1 MKTHKYPFSELIG
14 RSASPSE
21 EDILSAEAYI
31 YTDNSPKIS
40 FSAPLIRG
48 LIAIAGTLGAIFS
61 FLTCVDT
68 GISFSA
74 AALWAAAGCLLF
86 SAVFSLK
93 RKFILPAFGVLF
105 GIYAFALYSLREKF
119 CNGLASVINRYLA
132 AALTE
137 YEQEEYL
144 PLIYP
149 ETAVRDAQIFVIFTG
164 IFIAMTMTYGLVY
177 RGNLIAV
184 LIATVPPIEL
194 CLYFGLAPSYIAFFA
209 AASSWFAVFALDL
222 SMPDGKEAYRRASS
236 QCGLAAALSAIFCA
250 FLAISAIKISGYSRP
265 EELNKIKDSVTDY
278 FSENDFSDVIEEIKL
293 NEIIKYNSTINH
305 GKLGEYD
312 RITFSNDTVLQV
324 TIPKTP
330 DTIYLR
336 GFIGSV
342 YTGNSWER
350 LSNSAAAEEKNLTSG
365 FLTEGLDPLLMD
377 SYSLKRTSAGI
388 PEYSFTVQN
397 ISTDSE
403 YLYMPYNLVPE
414 SISRYGI
421 KNGSFSS
428 NGESSWFGRIY
439 YPASV
444 YGYRRLLSS
453 AWTVPSAELAEDHT
467 AYRSFVYNTYLDV
480 PDNFTAAADEIFDE
494 RYYDFITAES
504 LSEGKSTLNE
514 AIVNGRKIYYIKTW
528 LRDNCEYSLNAGK
541 LPGGKDF
548 SVYFLAENRKG
559 SCSHFATSAAL
570 LCRYA
575 GIPARYVEGYV
586 IKPDDF
592 DSEASFGAMETV
604 NVTDARAH
612 AWVEVYIN
620 GFGWYPIEFTS
631 GYGNVQTAV
640 TTSPVIE
647 DNPETVSETTPAVSE
662 EAQPPIAAETEFTI
676 TSNGENSAS
685 QTAPSPQNQG
695 TVTTAVRPET
705 DPSAE
710 ASLSDA
716 SPKDKP
722 SVGISVFG
730 GGNGSKKDIVYDL
743 TVAVAVMCALSLL
756 VAFIGLRRIIIV
768 KKFRTAAA
776 SGGHTAVRSIY
787 KRFKKLVKALGIEE
801 QGKLTCH
808 GYAEALEAR
817 SKYLAEGTAT
827 KVINTALCAEFG
839 GNALK
844 SSDVEEMNF
853 AVNNAVKR
861 YLNSLSRP
869 RKAYLM
875 YIVGLY

>member
-1 MKTHKYPFSELIG
+1 MKTIKYPFSELFG
-14 RSASPSE
+14 RSAAAASSSE
-21 EDILSAEAYI
+21 AGILSAEAFI
-31 YTDNSPKIS
+31 YTEQSPRIS
-40 FSAPLIRG
+40 VSAPIIRG
-48 LIAIAGTLGAIFS
+48 LIALAGTLGTIFS

-68 GISFSA
+68 GISYSA
-74 AALWAAAGCLLF
+74 AALWAIAGCLLF
-86 SAVFSLK
+86 TAVFSLK

-105 GIYAFALYSLREKF
+105 GVYAFALYSLREKF
-119 CNGLASVINRYLA
+119 CNGLAYVINRYLA

-149 ETAVRDAQIFVIFTG
+149 ETAVSDAQIFVIFTG
-164 IFIAMTMTYGLVY
+164 IFIAMAMTYGLVY
-177 RGNLIAV
+177 RSNLIAV
-184 LIATVPPIEL
+184 LIASVPPIEL

-250 FLAISAIKISGYSRP
+250 FIAISAIKISGYSRP
-265 EELNKIKDSVTDY
+265 EELNEIKNSVTDY
-278 FSENDFSDVIEEIKL
+278 FAEKDFSDVIEEIKL
-293 NEIIKYNSTINH
+293 NEIIKHNSTINH
-305 GKLGEYD
+305 GKLGEFD

-324 TIPKTP
+324 TIPKMP

-342 YTGNSWER
+342 YTGNSWEK
-350 LSNSAAAEEKNLTSG
+350 LSNSAAAEEKNITSG

-377 SYSLKRTSAGI
+377 SYSFKRTSAGI

-397 ISTDSE
+397 IATDSE

-414 SISRYGI
+414 SISRYSI
-421 KNGSFSS
+421 ENGAFSS
-428 NGESSWFGRIY
+428 EGEGSWFGRIY

-453 AWTVPSAELAEDHT
+453 AWTVPSAELAEDHI
-467 AYRSFVYNTYLDV
+467 AYRSFVYGTYLDV

-514 AIVNGRKIYYIKTW
+514 ATVNGRKIYYIKSW

-548 SVYFLAENRKG
+548 SVYFLTENRKG

-647 DNPETVSETTPAVSE
+647 DSPETVTETTPAVSE

-676 TSNGENSAS
+676 TSNGENAAA
-685 QTAPSPQNQG
+685 QTVPSPQNEAA
-695 TVTTAVRPET
+695 VTTAVQSEKET
-705 DPSAE
+705 E
-710 ASLSDA
+710 ASSDA
-716 SPKDKP
+716 SPHRKP
-722 SVGISVFG
+722 SVGLSVFG

-756 VAFIGLRRIIIV
+756 VAFIGLRRVIIV
-768 KKFRTAAA
+768 KRFRTAAA
-776 SGGHTAVRSIY
+776 SGGRTAVRSIY

-801 QGKLTCH
+801 QGKLTCRR
-808 GYAEALEAR
+808 YAESLEAR
-817 SKYLAEGTAT
+817 SKYLSDGTAT

-839 GNALK
+839 GNALEK
-844 SSDVEEMNF
+844 RDVEEMNF

>member
-1 MKTHKYPFSELIG
+1 MLFRRSTA
-14 RSASPSE
+14 SASPSE
-21 EDILSAEAYI
+21 VGILSAEAYI
-31 YTDNSPKIS
+31 YAEQSPKIS
-40 FSAPLIRG
+40 VSAPIIRG
-48 LIAIAGTLGAIFS
+48 LIALAGTLGAIFS
-61 FLTCVDT
+61 FLSCVDT
-68 GISFSA
+68 GISLSA
-74 AALWAAAGCLLF
+74 AALWTVAACLILT
-86 SAVFSLK
+86 AIFSLK
-93 RKFILPAFGVLF
+93 RKYILPVFSPFFGA
-105 GIYAFALYSLREKF
+105 YAIALYMSREKF

-132 AALTE
+132 TATNE
-137 YEQEEYL
+137 YDQQEFL

-149 ETAVRDAQIFVIFTG
+149 ETAASDAQIFVIFTG
-164 IFIAMTMTYGLVY
+164 IFISMAMTYGLVY
-177 RGNLIAV
+177 RSNLIAV
-184 LIATVPPIEL
+184 LLASVPPIEL
-194 CLYFGLAPSYIAFFA
+194 CLYYGLAPSYIAFFA

-236 QCGLAAALSAIFCA
+236 QCGLAAALTALLCA
-250 FLAISAIKISGYSRP
+250 FIAISAIKISGYSRP
-265 EELNKIKDSVTDY
+265 ERLNKIKDSVTDY
-278 FSENDFSDVIEEIKL
+278 LSEKDFSDVIEEINF
-293 NEIIKYNSTINH
+293 NEIIKHNSTINH

-324 TIPKTP
+324 TIPKMP
-330 DTIYLR
+330 DTVYLR

-342 YTGNSWER
+342 YTGNSWEK
-350 LSNSAAAEEKNLTSG
+350 LSRSALTEEKNIASG

-397 ISTDSE
+397 IATDSE

-414 SISRYGI
+414 SISRYSI
-421 KNGSFSS
+421 ENSTFSS

-453 AWTVPSAELAEDHT
+453 AWAVPSAELAEDHT
-467 AYRSFVYNTYLDV
+467 AYRSFVYSTYLDV
-480 PDNFTAAADEIFDE
+480 PDSFSAAADEIFDE

-514 AIVNGRKIYYIKTW
+514 ATVNGRKIYYIKSW

-541 LPGGKDF
+541 LPAGKDF
-548 SVYFLAENRKG
+548 AEYFLTENRKG
-559 SCSHFATSAAL
+559 SCSHFSTSAVL

-592 DSEASFGAMETV
+592 DSETTFGAMETV

-612 AWVEVYIN
+612 AWAEIYIN

-640 TTSPVIE
+640 TTSPILE
-647 DNPETVSETTPAVSE
+647 DDPETVSETTPVVSDE
-662 EAQPPIAAETEFTI
+662 VQPPVAAETEFTV
-676 TSNGENSAS
+676 TSSGENAPA
-685 QTAPSPQNQG
+685 QTVPDPQNEG
-695 TVTTAVRPET
+695 TVTTAASSENT
-705 DPSAE
+705 SE
-710 ASLSDA
+710 ASTDTSSDH
-716 SPKDKP
+716 KP
-722 SVGISVFG
+722 SIGLSVFG

-743 TVAVAVMCALSLL
+743 TAAVAVMCALSLF
-756 VAFIGLRRIIIV
+756 VAFIGLRRVIIV
-768 KKFRTAAA
+768 KRFRTAAA
-776 SGGHTAVRSIY
+776 SGGQNAARSIY

-801 QGKLTCH
+801 QGKLSCRS
-808 GYAEALEAR
+808 YAEALEGK

-839 GNALK
+839 GKALTNRM
-844 SSDVEEMNF
+844 VEEMNF

-869 RKAYLM
+869 RKAYLK

>member
-1 MKTHKYPFSELIG
+1 
-14 RSASPSE
+14 
-21 EDILSAEAYI
+21 
-31 YTDNSPKIS
+31 
-40 FSAPLIRG
+40 
-48 LIAIAGTLGAIFS
+48 
-61 FLTCVDT
+61 
-68 GISFSA
+68 
-74 AALWAAAGCLLF
+74 
-86 SAVFSLK
+86 
-93 RKFILPAFGVLF
+93 
-105 GIYAFALYSLREKF
+105 
-119 CNGLASVINRYLA
+119 
-132 AALTE
+132 
-137 YEQEEYL
+137 
-144 PLIYP
+144 
-149 ETAVRDAQIFVIFTG
+149 
-164 IFIAMTMTYGLVY
+164 
-177 RGNLIAV
+177 
-184 LIATVPPIEL
+184 
-194 CLYFGLAPSYIAFFA
+194 
-209 AASSWFAVFALDL
+209 
-222 SMPDGKEAYRRASS
+222 
-236 QCGLAAALSAIFCA
+236 
-250 FLAISAIKISGYSRP
+250 
-265 EELNKIKDSVTDY
+265 
-278 FSENDFSDVIEEIKL
+278 
-293 NEIIKYNSTINH
+293 
-305 GKLGEYD
+305 
-312 RITFSNDTVLQV
+312 
-324 TIPKTP
+324 
-330 DTIYLR
+330 
-336 GFIGSV
+336 
-342 YTGNSWER
+342 
-350 LSNSAAAEEKNLTSG
+350 
-365 FLTEGLDPLLMD
+365 
-377 SYSLKRTSAGI
+377 
-388 PEYSFTVQN
+388 
-397 ISTDSE
+397 
-403 YLYMPYNLVPE
+403 MPYNLVPE

-421 KNGSFSS
+421 KNGAFSS

-480 PDNFTAAADEIFDE
+480 PDNFSAAADEIFDE

-548 SVYFLAENRKG
+548 SVYFLTENRKG

-647 DNPETVSETTPAVSE
+647 DNPETVTETTPAVSE
-662 EAQPPIAAETEFTI
+662 EAQPPIAAETDFTI
-676 TSNGENSAS
+676 TSSGENAAS
-685 QTAPSPQNQG
+685 QTVPSPQNQG
-695 TVTTAVRPET
+695 TVTTAVQPET
-705 DPSAE
+705 DPSSE

-743 TVAVAVMCALSLL
+743 TVAVAIMCALSLL

-776 SGGHTAVRSIY
+776 SGGHTAVKSIY

-808 GYAEALEAR
+808 SYAEALEAR
-817 SKYLAEGTAT
+817 SKYLSDGTAT

-844 SSDVEEMNF
+844 NSDVEEMNF